1 MLKTTRHIL
10 KAHQVAFD
18 GPLHLGLDPAGRPHG
33 ATVQCISAGPSA
45 RVTQNHPQ
53 YAIIEVTCSCGKTT
67 YIRCDYAAA
76 SPTPVAQSPAQ
87 ASRRVVDSGERI

>member
-1 MLKTTRHIL
+1 MLKTARHIL
-10 KAHQVAFD
+10 KANQVAFD
-18 GPLHLGLDPAGRPHG
+18 GPLHLGFDPAGQPHG

-67 YIRCDYAAA
+67 YIRCDYAA
-76 SPTPVAQSPAQ
+76 SPAPVAQSPEQ
-87 ASRRVVDSGERI
+87 AGRHVVDSGERI